1 MFGHVHIFV
10 SFIVV
15 CTHLKCYT
23 TSVCSFH
30 YVCSRWTIGYV
41 QDMVVCFWTQ
51 FINFNKVPFPWTL
64 TMNNKI
70 VNLSIGNWFYI
81 NNLKMKIGG
90 CNHNPTSQMDV
101 GPQKKNQNWIII
113 YVLPF
118 KAMAIMTNYCFFIH
132 MNVKEF
138 KFKFYLMKFINIYY
152 NKLPKKLF
160 QNSFRFIP
168 KFVFFKMTYNP
179 FLK

>member
-1 MFGHVHIFV
+1 MIKDFLSWVFMFGHVHIFV

-51 FINFNKVPFPWTL
+51 FINFNRVPFPWTL

-70 VNLSIGNWFYI
+70 VSLSIGNWFYI

-90 CNHNPTSQMDV
+90 FNHNPTSQN
-101 GPQKKNQNWIII
+101 GRWTTKKNNQNKINI
-113 YVLPF
+113 YGLSF
-118 KAMAIMTNYCFFIH
+118 KVMAIMTNYYFLIH

-138 KFKFYLMKFINIYY
+138 K
-152 NKLPKKLF
+152 PK
-160 QNSFRFIP
+160 I
-168 KFVFFKMTYNP
+168 
-179 FLK
+179 